1 MRYYVAKDI
10 DKHFLFAKEIA
21 ELVFAKFGVASLAG
35 RPHAKM
41 IKALLDADIDDVK
54 GEHLFYLTRNGMRE
68 VYPNAVIA
76 LRKNWSGYIH
86 KNGIYSI
93 RIAGKWWKYRIVEGG
108 KNDDR

>member
-1 MRYYVAKDI
+1 MRYYAARDI

-21 ELVFAKFGVASLAG
+21 ELVFAKFGVASTTG
-35 RPHAKM
+35 HPHTKM

-68 VYPNAVIA
+68 VYPNAAIA
-76 LRKNWSGYIH
+76 LRKDWAGYIH
-86 KNGIYSI
+86 KDGIYGI
-93 RIAGKWWKYRIVEGG
+93 CIAGKWWRYRIVEGE